1 MTMASDL
8 RREAIDLERTAR
20 ADVAA
25 IQADENASQKWK
37 EEQAARRVAK
47 YAQDLQALQES
58 AARMLT
64 GRRATVQKKLAELA
78 EAAVQRQRELL
89 GDEALLV
96 LERDRMAVST
106 PAQIMQR
113 VEESAGDW
121 QRALRLELATIEV
134 ARRMQGPKVPEAVGE
149 AHYALEGKAAKAEP
163 EVDALKMELHEL
175 ADIDTFVANLDI
187 SAQRVDWAGRV
198 GVSAALYEMPA

>member
-163 EVDALKMELHEL
+163 AVDALKMELHEL